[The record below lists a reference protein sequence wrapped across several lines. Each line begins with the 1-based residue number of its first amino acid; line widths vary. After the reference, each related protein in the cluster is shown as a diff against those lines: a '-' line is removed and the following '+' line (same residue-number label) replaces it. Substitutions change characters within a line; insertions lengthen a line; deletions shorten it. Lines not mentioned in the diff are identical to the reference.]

1 MPELRPGARVAL
13 AAGVVACAVA
23 VGGCDLAYPEVVV
36 TNRISAHVL
45 MRNPSFNGCVWNVTL
60 AYGDSTSPDR
70 CLRGTDHV
78 HFQKLDLDQE
88 ASDPDAPVWF
98 NYQTISVKS
107 VGYGS
112 SHTFEVTSD
121 DMEQDFSVPGPYGH

>member
-1 MPELRPGARVAL
+1 MGA
-13 AAGVVACAVA
+13 
-23 VGGCDLAYPEVVV
+23 GGCDLAYPEVVV

-45 MRNPSFNGCVWNVTL
+45 VRNPSFNGCVWNVTL
-60 AYGDSTSPDR
+60 AYGDSTSPGR
-70 CLRGTDHV
+70 CLRGSDHV

-88 ASDPDAPVWF
+88 ASDPAALVWF
-98 NYQTISVKS
+98 NYQTISIES

-112 SHTFEVTSD
+112 SHTFEVTAD

>member
-1 MPELRPGARVAL
+1 VLGVGHGVRAAL
-13 AAGVVACAVA
+13 LAGFAAGSVTL
-23 VGGCDLAYPEVVV
+23 GGCDLEYPEVVV

-60 AYGDSTSPDR
+60 AYGDSTPPGH
-70 CLRGTDHV
+70 CLRGSDHV

-88 ASDPDAPVWF
+88 ASEPDAPVWF
-98 NYQTISVKS
+98 NYQTASVKS

-112 SHTFEVTSD
+112 AHRFEVTSD